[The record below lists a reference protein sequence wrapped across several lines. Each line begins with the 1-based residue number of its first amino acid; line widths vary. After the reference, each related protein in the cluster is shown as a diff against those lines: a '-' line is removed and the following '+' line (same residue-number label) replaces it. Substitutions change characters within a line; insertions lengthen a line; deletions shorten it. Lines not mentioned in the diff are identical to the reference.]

1 MQARVDE
8 IADRI
13 FRISTHVPELGPGGF
28 TFNQFLVEAE
38 QPLLFHTGMRALF
51 PAVRE
56 AVARVIEAGKLRW
69 IGFGHVEADECG
81 SMNQWLAT
89 EPNAQVVHGQIGC
102 EVSLNDM
109 ADRMPRALGD
119 GEVLDLGGRQIRLL
133 ATPHLP
139 HNWETVVLFE
149 EATRTLLCGDVL
161 AHFGDPPAVVTSSLI
176 EPAMDAERAFP
187 GGTALGPQLPVMLER
202 LAALEPKT
210 LALMHGASFSGDG
223 AAELRGLAAAY
234 RRFMAE
240 A

>member
-28 TFNQFLVEAE
+28 TFNQFLIDAE

-56 AVARVIEAGKLRW
+56 AVARVIDAGKLRW

-81 SMNQWLAT
+81 SMNQWLAA

-149 EATRTLLCGDVL
+149 EATRTLLCGDVF
-161 AHFGDPPAVVTSSLI
+161 AHFGDPPAIVTSSLI

-187 GGTALGPQLPVMLER
+187 GGTALGPSLPVMLER